1 MKKLVLLLI
10 LLLSGKAMG
19 QDFSMEIDGFC
30 RGSLY
35 INSSANIAAI
45 EVRGL
50 PWREKYKSVRV
61 SFLPSIYIV
70 QSIKTSKY
78 GLVDRENKVVVP
90 LKYEDLG
97 TFECPSNIAFAKM
110 NGKWGAITIKDEI
123 AIPFEYDNFK
133 VSYAD
138 RNPFCVQKN
147 NKWGRV
153 DEKGKVVTPFEYDD
167 VMLTGYTTSFL
178 KKDNKWGGTND
189 KSEMIL
195 PFTYDQVKVEYRI
208 GVLLN
213 KDNKWGMMNRDNQFI
228 IPVIYDSI
236 TLLSKYWQSTIYC
249 LVTKEGKKGVV
260 DDNHKVIIPFDIYDN
275 ISGPSYNTF
284 MITLHNKK
292 GFFDH
297 KGKVITS
304 AIYEEAK
311 DFDRTLAQVKRNGKW
326 GCIDKEG
333 KEVTPCQYDA
343 MRTCDDLIAVR
354 LKDYWGFLNL
364 QGKLI
369 VPCQYEEI
377 RRFNGDAIGVKRNG
391 KWGMINKQGKLV
403 VPHKYDESYKLMNE

>member
-1 MKKLVLLLI
+1 MKKLVLLFI
-10 LLLSGKAMG
+10 LLSSEIAMG

-35 INSSANIAAI
+35 INSSANIAAM

-50 PWREKYKSVRV
+50 PWREKYKSVHV

-78 GLVDRENKVVVP
+78 GLVDRENKVIVP

-97 TFECPSNIAFAKM
+97 KFQCPSNIAFAKM

-147 NKWGRV
+147 DKWGRV

-178 KKDNKWGGTND
+178 K
-189 KSEMIL
+189 
-195 PFTYDQVKVEYRI
+195 
-208 GVLLN
+208 

-275 ISGPSYNTF
+275 ISGPSYDTF
-284 MITLHNKK
+284 MVTLHNKK

-297 KGKVITS
+297 EGNVITP

-311 DFDRTLAQVKRNGKW
+311 DFDRALAQVKRNGKW

-369 VPCQYEEI
+369 VPCQYEQI
-377 RRFNGDAIGVKRNG
+377 DRFNRDAIGVKRNG